1 MREVTKMSCQTLAPE
16 SLSHY
21 DLAIIISTYQ
31 SQLLLSRH
39 KKSVNWELQGGP
51 IQEGETFLTAAKRI
65 LVEESGAVTYNLQ
78 PLCDFVIDDEKK
90 LEGICFMANIY
101 DLGQL
106 GDCEMKERKAFEELP
121 EGRLMYPALTSL
133 LIEKKREFEDQ

>member
-1 MREVTKMSCQTLAPE
+1 MSCQTLAPE

-21 DLAIIISTYQ
+21 DIVIIISTYQ

-39 KKSVNWELQGGP
+39 KKSANWELQGGP
-51 IQEGETFLTAAKRI
+51 IQEGESYLSAAKRI

-78 PLCDFVIDDEKK
+78 PLCDFVIDGDDK
-90 LEGICFMANIY
+90 LNGICFMANIY

-106 GDCEMKERKAFEELP
+106 GRM
-121 EGRLMYPALTSL
+121 
-133 LIEKKREFEDQ
+133 